1 MSTKPLIAVAGAAG
15 KQGRSVAAAL
25 LRSGGGGGRVRAL
38 TRNPNASQARLLAQA
53 GAEVVA
59 APLLWDR
66 RRHG

>member
-25 LRSGGGGGRVRAL
+25 LRSGGGGRVRAL